1 MFQVQKSFRTGSRLQ
16 TIMPNRHGYMS
27 LSLYLTIYHKLVSVA
42 PYIMSTVYRGRMKKG
57 GKAK

>member
-1 MFQVQKSFRTGSRLQ
+1 
-16 TIMPNRHGYMS
+16 MPNRHGYMS